1 MSWSI
6 CTPTKL
12 PNPNS
17 ALDLVRLP
25 SGEVLLVYNPSP
37 VNRNHLTVALSKDN
51 TQSWFAR
58 RDIVHGDGEYSYPSA
73 IIDDKGRIHVSYT
86 ENRYIIKHAVFAKE
100 WVLEKTL
107 SEPIPTE

>member
-17 ALDLVRLP
+17 ALDLLRLP
-25 SGEVLLVYNPSP
+25 SGEVLLVYNPSA
-37 VNRNHLTVALSKDN
+37 VNRNYLTVALSKDN

-73 IIDDKGRIHVSYT
+73 ILDDQGWIHVSYT
-86 ENRYIIKHAVFAKE
+86 ENRYIIKHAVFNKE
-100 WVLEKTL
+100 WLLEKQL
-107 SEPIPTE
+107 SEPISTE